1 MKNRGTDAF
10 LPGKIHPLPFLR
22 MFPHHG
28 AQGGAVQFY
37 HDCQGNGRFH
47 DGDYALW
54 TGRRFIPFAGSF
66 FQKCRG
72 RTAGHQFRACARVGR
87 GFHHGAGRAALQGLL
102 DRIRINQFPQD
113 FDEPVGPAQ
122 ERQEASFQAHQVAG
136 SPPIAGRHVFQ
147 QEFAVVLRQQA
158 SAQLA
163 FPLEARTA
171 QGIRRHLPVRENG
184 KPVRMVGFI
193 RKGGSQLGAG
203 LRHAVALNHGPAERS
218 GAPARLH
225 IQRAAAHDDAPDGG
239 GVAIYRTAS
248 GETVMAVCSLVPYA
262 AEDVAAMRL
271 VTSLTLVQ
279 AQLKS
284 VFIVSLIVVAAILGF
299 TVASGLY
306 FVRGIVVP
314 LGQVERI
321 AASIAR
327 GELDVRLPVTGDERD
342 EVDRLRGTI
351 NQMAEG
357 LEETEKMKNEFI
369 SSVSH
374 ELRTPLTSIRGWVET
389 LRTLDDPT
397 DENYRKGLE
406 IINNE
411 TARLYN
417 MVEELLDFSRLQ
429 NGRLK
434 MECRPLD
441 LVAELTDAV
450 LFCEA
455 RIQREGLLL
464 AYAEPEEMIPVYADP
479 DRLRQVFIN
488 ILDNA
493 IKYSAPGGRITV
505 KIWQGEYKAFIE
517 IIDQGRGIPP
527 EDLENVKTKFY
538 KGSNSVRGSGIGL
551 ALVDSIMTAL
561 DGTMDLKSTLGR
573 GTVVTL
579 GLPIYKR

>member
-1 MKNRGTDAF
+1 MRSGITRRWLRGNLLITVLLVLLAETMF
-10 LPGKIHPLPFLR
+10 LYNYTR
-22 MFPHHG
+22 SYYNS
-28 AQGGAVQFY
+28 VQQTMY
-37 HDCQGNGRFH
+37 
-47 DGDYALW
+47 
-54 TGRRFIPFAGSF
+54 RRFSSVSGQLKMYTGDTVQSTAATRSVALRRMVEQFADKDKYEF
-66 FQKCRG
+66 M
-72 RTAGHQFRACARVGR
+72 
-87 GFHHGAGRAALQGLL
+87 LL
-102 DRIRINQFPQD
+102 DSYGGVIASSSGTNADGIVTGID
-113 FDEPVGPAQ
+113 FEQA
-122 ERQEASFQAHQVAG
+122 QEASD
-136 SPPIAGRHVFQ
+136 
-147 QEFAVVLRQQA
+147 
-158 SAQLA
+158 
-163 FPLEARTA
+163 
-171 QGIRRHLPVRENG
+171 
-184 KPVRMVGFI
+184 
-193 RKGGSQLGAG
+193 G
-203 LRHAVALNHGPAERS
+203 L
-218 GAPARLH
+218 
-225 IQRAAAHDDAPDGG
+225 
-239 GVAIYRTAS
+239 GVAVYRTQS
-248 GETVMAVCSLVPYA
+248 GELVMAACYLVPYA

-271 VTSLTLVQ
+271 VTSLTLVG
-279 AQLKS
+279 AQIKTPS
-284 VFIVSLIVVAAILGF
+284 SA
-299 TVASGLY
+299 
-306 FVRGIVVP
+306 VRGRGGDPCFHRDVRPVLRRSIVVP
-314 LGQVERI
+314 LGQVERT

-389 LRTLDDPT
+389 LRTLDDPA

-411 TARLYN
+411 TGRLYN

-429 NGRLK
+429 NGRLR
-434 MECRPLD
+434 MDCRPLD

-455 RIQREGLLL
+455 RIQREGLVLS
-464 AYAEPEEMIPVYADP
+464 YTEPEEMIPVYADP

-488 ILDNA
+488 IMDNA

-505 KIWQGEYKAFIE
+505 KLWAGRIQGFWE

-561 DGTMDLKSTLGR
+561 DGTMDIKSTLGR

-579 GLPIYKR
+579 GLPLYHKA

>member
-1 MKNRGTDAF
+1 MRSGITRRWLRGNLLLTVLLLVLVEGMFLYSYTRSYYNGVQQTMVRRFSSITGQLKMYTGDTAQKASASRSVALRRMVEQFSDKDKYEFMLLDSYGGVIASSSGTDADGIVTQSDF
-10 LPGKIHPLPFLR
+10 EQ
-22 MFPHHG
+22 
-28 AQGGAVQFY
+28 AQDAV
-37 HDCQGNGRFH
+37 
-47 DGDYALW
+47 DGM
-54 TGRRFIPFAGSF
+54 G
-66 FQKCRG
+66 
-72 RTAGHQFRACARVGR
+72 
-87 GFHHGAGRAALQGLL
+87 
-102 DRIRINQFPQD
+102 
-113 FDEPVGPAQ
+113 
-122 ERQEASFQAHQVAG
+122 
-136 SPPIAGRHVFQ
+136 
-147 QEFAVVLRQQA
+147 
-158 SAQLA
+158 
-163 FPLEARTA
+163 
-171 QGIRRHLPVRENG
+171 
-184 KPVRMVGFI
+184 
-193 RKGGSQLGAG
+193 
-203 LRHAVALNHGPAERS
+203 VALYKT
-218 GAPARLH
+218 
-225 IQRAAAHDDAPDGG
+225 Q
-239 GVAIYRTAS
+239 S
-248 GETVMAVCSLVPYA
+248 GEQVMSVCYLVPYA

-271 VTSLTLVQ
+271 VTSMTLVTR
-279 AQLKS
+279 QLKNAIAVS
-284 VFIVSLIVVAAILGF
+284 GVIVLAILVF
-299 TVASGLY
+299 TVMSGLY
-306 FVRGIVVP
+306 FVRSIVVP
-314 LGQVERI
+314 LGQVERT

-327 GELDVRLPVTGDERD
+327 GELDVRLPVTGDQRD

-389 LRTLDDPT
+389 LRALNDPA

-411 TARLYN
+411 TVRLYN

>member
-1 MKNRGTDAF
+1 MRSGITRRWLRGSLLLTVM
-10 LPGKIHPLPFLR
+10 LVLLVES
-22 MFPHHG
+22 MFVYSS
-28 AQGGAVQFY
+28 ARSYYNSVQQTMY
-37 HDCQGNGRFH
+37 
-47 DGDYALW
+47 
-54 TGRRFIPFAGSF
+54 RRFSSISGQLKMYTGDTA
-66 FQKCRG
+66 QK
-72 RTAGHQFRACARVGR
+72 
-87 GFHHGAGRAALQGLL
+87 RAANRSVALRRMVEQFSDKDKYEFMLL
-102 DRIRINQFPQD
+102 DSYGEVIASSSGTSAEGIVTDED
-113 FDEPVGPAQ
+113 FNKAQ
-122 ERQEASFQAHQVAG
+122 
-136 SPPIAGRHVFQ
+136 
-147 QEFAVVLRQQA
+147 
-158 SAQLA
+158 SAL
-163 FPLEARTA
+163 
-171 QGIRRHLPVRENG
+171 
-184 KPVRMVGFI
+184 
-193 RKGGSQLGAG
+193 
-203 LRHAVALNHGPAERS
+203 
-218 GAPARLH
+218 
-225 IQRAAAHDDAPDGG
+225 DGM
-239 GVAIYRTAS
+239 GVAIYHTAS
-248 GETVMAVCSLVPYA
+248 GEMVMAVCSLVPYA

-271 VTSLTLVQ
+271 VTSLTLIQ
-279 AQLKS
+279 DQLKRL
-284 VFIVSLIVVAAILGF
+284 FLISMVVVAAILGF

-314 LGQVERI
+314 LGQVERT

-464 AYAEPEEMIPVYADP
+464 SYTEPEEMIPVYADP

-505 KIWQGEYKAFIE
+505 KIWKGEYKAFIE

-527 EDLENVKTKFY
+527 EDLEIVRTKFY

-579 GLPIYKR
+579 GLPLYHR

>member
-1 MKNRGTDAF
+1 MRSGITRRWLCGSLLMTVLLVLLVEGMFLYSCTRSYYNSVQQTMYRRFSSISGQLKMYTGDTAQKASASRSVALRRMVEQFSDKDKYEFMLLDSYGSVIASSSGTDAEGI
-10 LPGKIHPLPFLR
+10 LTS
-22 MFPHHG
+22 
-28 AQGGAVQFY
+28 A
-37 HDCQGNGRFH
+37 
-47 DGDYALW
+47 
-54 TGRRFIPFAGSF
+54 
-66 FQKCRG
+66 
-72 RTAGHQFRACARVGR
+72 
-87 GFHHGAGRAALQGLL
+87 
-102 DRIRINQFPQD
+102 D
-113 FDEPVGPAQ
+113 FEQAQ
-122 ERQEASFQAHQVAG
+122 ETG
-136 SPPIAGRHVFQ
+136 
-147 QEFAVVLRQQA
+147 
-158 SAQLA
+158 
-163 FPLEARTA
+163 
-171 QGIRRHLPVRENG
+171 
-184 KPVRMVGFI
+184 
-193 RKGGSQLGAG
+193 
-203 LRHAVALNHGPAERS
+203 
-218 GAPARLH
+218 
-225 IQRAAAHDDAPDGG
+225 DGM
-239 GVAIYRTAS
+239 GVAIYRTDS
-248 GETVMAVCSLVPYA
+248 SEMVMAVCCLVPYA

-279 AQLKS
+279 NQLKN
-284 VFIVSLIVVAAILGF
+284 VFLISIVVVITILGF

-306 FVRGIVVP
+306 FVRSIVVP
-314 LGQVERI
+314 LGQVERT

-327 GELDVRLPVTGDERD
+327 GELDVRLPVTGDARD

-351 NQMAEG
+351 NRMAEG

-389 LRTLDDPT
+389 LRTLDDPE

-434 MECRPLD
+434 MSCHPLD

-464 AYAEPEEMIPVYADP
+464 SYSEPEEMIPVYADP
-479 DRLRQVFIN
+479 NRLRQVFIN

-561 DGTMDLKSTLGR
+561 DGTLDLKRTLGR

>member
-1 MKNRGTDAF
+1 MRSGITRRWLRGSLLLTVM
-10 LPGKIHPLPFLR
+10 LVLLVES
-22 MFPHHG
+22 MFVYSS
-28 AQGGAVQFY
+28 ARSYYNSVQQTMY
-37 HDCQGNGRFH
+37 
-47 DGDYALW
+47 
-54 TGRRFIPFAGSF
+54 RRFSSISGQLKMYTGDTA
-66 FQKCRG
+66 QK
-72 RTAGHQFRACARVGR
+72 
-87 GFHHGAGRAALQGLL
+87 RAANRSVALRRMVEQFSDKDKYEFMLL
-102 DRIRINQFPQD
+102 DSYGEVIASSSGTSAEGIVTDED
-113 FDEPVGPAQ
+113 FNKAQ
-122 ERQEASFQAHQVAG
+122 
-136 SPPIAGRHVFQ
+136 
-147 QEFAVVLRQQA
+147 
-158 SAQLA
+158 SAL
-163 FPLEARTA
+163 
-171 QGIRRHLPVRENG
+171 
-184 KPVRMVGFI
+184 
-193 RKGGSQLGAG
+193 
-203 LRHAVALNHGPAERS
+203 
-218 GAPARLH
+218 
-225 IQRAAAHDDAPDGG
+225 DGM

-248 GETVMAVCSLVPYA
+248 GEMVMAVCSLVPYA

-271 VTSLTLVQ
+271 VTSLTLIQ
-279 AQLKS
+279 DQLQRL
-284 VFIVSLIVVAAILGF
+284 FLISMVVVAAILGF

-314 LGQVERI
+314 LGQVERT

-464 AYAEPEEMIPVYADP
+464 SYPEPEEMIPVYADP

-505 KIWQGEYKAFIE
+505 KIWKGEYKAFIE

-527 EDLENVKTKFY
+527 EDLENVRTKFY

-579 GLPIYKR
+579 GLPLYRR